1 MEVARHPLRAAQDAH
16 TALCFPASR
25 LTVSPRVREVVPGR
39 RRGAGANPVM
49 MYFDDYGFRRSGQ
62 ARLVVVEPLH
72 FAADQWAHSTFAI
85 VAVITAGCAQNQMG
99 HLPA

>member
-1 MEVARHPLRAAQDAH
+1 
-16 TALCFPASR
+16 
-25 LTVSPRVREVVPGR
+25 
-39 RRGAGANPVM
+39 M